1 MNKYYMSSY
10 SRFSERQKDYLR
22 TLGFTH
28 FYELRDQERNSY
40 SIEKHVFV
48 NNIGCIATNFAIA
61 EDWCDDD
68 MFFTKYNPI
77 ESVREVD
84 AEELDKYRL

>member
-40 SIEKHVFV
+40 SI
-48 NNIGCIATNFAIA
+48 
-61 EDWCDDD
+61 
-68 MFFTKYNPI
+68 
-77 ESVREVD
+77 
-84 AEELDKYRL
+84 